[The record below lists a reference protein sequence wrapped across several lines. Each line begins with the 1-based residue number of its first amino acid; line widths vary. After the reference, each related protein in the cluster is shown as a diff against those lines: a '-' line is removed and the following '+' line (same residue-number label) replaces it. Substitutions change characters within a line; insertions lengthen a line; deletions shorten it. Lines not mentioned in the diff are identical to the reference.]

1 MRTVASRR
9 RGRREGRAGTATQ
22 VSECRGGRSVV
33 APREK
38 TQKRRRPRLPSQNQT
53 HSLLSLLR
61 STRRRQPG
69 ELRYSQAMAGGCC
82 CARKR
87 EGKKNAAVKPMLGD
101 DTAPFLSSLSLLFFS
116 LPRAVLSPPHKSH
129 ATMRTCAPTT
139 TRAAARPAGLAG
151 RTSRQ
156 GAPVAALPQSSKVR
170 KLEEVKTRGT
180 AAGRGL
186 LRPRRLPHS
195 GTRASPCTMRGAA
208 GPGERWTTAFFCVFF
223 TAACGLAM
231 PTPHPRNA
239 LAHHLPL
246 TTKHRPRSPSA
257 PPPPLRPPC

>member
-22 VSECRGGRSVV
+22 VSGCRGGRSVV

-87 EGKKNAAVKPMLGD
+87 EGKKKRRCEADARRRHSAVFVF
-101 DTAPFLSSLSLLFFS
+101 ALSSFFS

-156 GAPVAALPQSSKVR
+156 GAPVAALPQSSEVR

-186 LRPRRLPHS
+186 RRPRRLPHS
-195 GTRASPCTMRGAA
+195 EAWASPCTMRGAA